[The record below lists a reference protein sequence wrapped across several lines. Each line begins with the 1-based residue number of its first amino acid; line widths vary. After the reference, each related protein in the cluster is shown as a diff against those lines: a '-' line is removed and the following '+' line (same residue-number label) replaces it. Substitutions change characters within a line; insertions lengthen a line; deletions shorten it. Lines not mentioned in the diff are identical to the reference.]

1 MASRVFSSARRVEAS
16 RLLLEPTTADLSRD
30 TAARNDDDLVNLKL
44 DSQLEGEETAGGNVT
59 PLPENRLTHDP

>member
-30 TAARNDDDLVNLKL
+30 TAARNDDLANLKL
-44 DSQLEGEETAGGNVT
+44 DSQLEGEEAAGGNVT